1 MAILHPLECYLLEQ
15 FSSPAH
21 FAATRDAIIAFID
34 AHEAACERL
43 QKDLPVRI
51 RSEPF
56 WKQGE
61 VVWSSRVLPNIRG
74 GRKRYIQAYILRTHN
89 DPEAFYKVGHT
100 MSNYSKGISEFW
112 NGWMTA
118 EEKKRIWNADVL
130 ATELDKKLTL
140 TVDGWWQEGKLTYL
154 GPNSHY
160 SLDSLPKRIPRYEL
174 DKNVR
179 VEKGEKPVEIGIY
192 LPDVEFAPAQ
202 LLYPNKHT
210 TRSPVSRQGVKRSE
224 WVDEDTGKRDYSW
237 DETCWAETGW
247 TLIRRVEGEYLDV
260 PLEGFFPNGTPE
272 ELYNWPERE
281 KDYITREEE
290 YISAWSGELSPH
302 SGDWSVFTGSE
313 MKYVSV
319 GQGQALPYLT
329 GANDSPQRVCWT
341 LIKRDD
347 NGSVF
352 RTK

>member
-1 MAILHPLECYLLEQ
+1 EK
-15 FSSPAH
+15 FSSPEH

-43 QKDLPVRI
+43 QKELPVRI

-56 WKQGE
+56 WKQGD
-61 VVWSSRVLPNIRG
+61 VVWGSRVLPNIRG
-74 GRKRYIQAYILRTHN
+74 GRERYIQAYILRTHN

-112 NGWMTA
+112 DGWMTE
-118 EEKKRIWNADVL
+118 EEKKRIWKADIL
-130 ATELDKKLTL
+130 ATELDKKLTMA
-140 TVDGWWQEGKLTYL
+140 VSGKWQEGDLTYFQDEL
-154 GPNSHY
+154 Y
-160 SLDSLPKRIPRYEL
+160 QLKELPKRIPRYEL
-174 DKNVR
+174 DNRVR
-179 VEKGEKPVEIGIY
+179 VEKGEKPVETGIY
-192 LPDVEFAPAQ
+192 LPDVESASAQ
-202 LLYPNKHT
+202 LLYPNRHT
-210 TRSPVSRQGVKRSE
+210 TRPPVSRQGVKRSE
-224 WVDEDTGKRDYSW
+224 LVDKYTGKRDYNWQESR
-237 DETCWAETGW
+237 WAETGW

-260 PLEGFFPNGTPE
+260 PPEGFFPNCTPD

-281 KDYITREEE
+281 KDFITREGE

-302 SGDWSVFTGSE
+302 SGDWSMFTGSE
-313 MKYVSV
+313 MKYASV

-329 GANDSPQRVCWT
+329 GAKGSPQRVCWT

>member
-21 FAATRDAIIAFID
+21 FAATRDAIIAFIN

-43 QKDLPVRI
+43 QKELPVRI

-56 WKQGE
+56 WKQGD
-61 VVWSSRVLPNIRG
+61 VVWSSRVLPNIRPS
-74 GRKRYIQAYILRTHN
+74 RTRYINAYILRTHN
-89 DPEAFYKVGHT
+89 DPEAFRIGHT
-100 MSNYSKGISEFW
+100 MSDFGRGISEFW
-112 NGWMTA
+112 DGWMTE
-118 EEKKRIWNADVL
+118 EEKKRIWKAGIL

-140 TVDGWWQEGKLTYL
+140 TVDGWWQEGDLTYFQNEL
-154 GPNSHY
+154 YN
-160 SLDSLPKRIPRYEL
+160 LKELPKRIPRYVL
-174 DKNVR
+174 DKSVR
-179 VEKGEKPVEIGIY
+179 VEKGEKPVEVGIY

-202 LLYPNKHT
+202 LLYPNRHT
-210 TRSPVSRQGVKRSE
+210 DRPVVSRQGIKRSE
-224 WVDEDTGKRDYSW
+224 WVDEETGKRDYNW
-237 DETCWAETGW
+237 DKSRWAETGW

-260 PLEGFFPNGTPE
+260 PPEGFFPNCAPE

-281 KDYITREEE
+281 KDYITRDGD

-302 SGDWSVFTGSE
+302 SGDWSMFTGSE

-319 GQGQALPYLT
+319 GQGQVLPYLS
-329 GANDSPQRVCWT
+329 GVKDSPQRVCWT

-352 RTK
+352 RAK

>member
-43 QKDLPVRI
+43 QKELPVRI

-56 WKQGE
+56 WKQGD
-61 VVWSSRVLPNIRG
+61 VVWGSRVLPNIRG
-74 GRKRYIQAYILRTHN
+74 GRERYIQAYILRTHN

-112 NGWMTA
+112 DGWMTE
-118 EEKKRIWNADVL
+118 EEKKRIWKADIL
-130 ATELDKKLTL
+130 ATELDKKLTMA
-140 TVDGWWQEGKLTYL
+140 VSGKWQEGDLTYFQDEL
-154 GPNSHY
+154 Y
-160 SLDSLPKRIPRYEL
+160 QLKELPKRIPRYEL
-174 DKNVR
+174 DNRVR
-179 VEKGEKPVEIGIY
+179 VEKGEKPVETGIY
-192 LPDVEFAPAQ
+192 LPDVESASAQ
-202 LLYPNKHT
+202 LLYPNRHT
-210 TRSPVSRQGVKRSE
+210 TRPPVSRQGVKRSE
-224 WVDEDTGKRDYSW
+224 LVDKYTGKRDYNWQESR
-237 DETCWAETGW
+237 WAETGW

-260 PLEGFFPNGTPE
+260 PPEGFFPNCTPD

-281 KDYITREEE
+281 KDFITREGE

-302 SGDWSVFTGSE
+302 SGDWSMFTGSE
-313 MKYVSV
+313 MKYASF
-319 GQGQALPYLT
+319 GQGQVLPYLT
-329 GANDSPQRVCWT
+329 DTNSSSQRVCWT

-347 NGSVF
+347 NGSVL
-352 RTK
+352 RKK

>member
-34 AHEAACERL
+34 AHEAAYTRYQQE
-43 QKDLPVRI
+43 LPVRI
-51 RSEPF
+51 RKEPL
-56 WKQGE
+56 WKQGD
-61 VVWSSRVLPNIRG
+61 VVWGNRVLPNIRPF
-74 GRKRYIQAYILRTHN
+74 REQYINAYILRTHN
-89 DPEAFYKVGHT
+89 NPEAFRIGHA
-100 MSNYSKGISEFW
+100 MNDFNRNICEFW
-112 NGWMTA
+112 DGWMTDKEQNQIARA
-118 EEKKRIWNADVL
+118 EGNAYW
-130 ATELDKKLTL
+130 LDKVLTM
-140 TVDGWWQEGKLTYL
+140 TVSGKWSEGDLTYFQGDL
-154 GPNSHY
+154 Y
-160 SLDSLPKRIPRYEL
+160 QLAELPKRIPRYEL
-174 DKNVR
+174 DLSVR
-179 VEKGEKPVEIGIY
+179 VEKGELPVITGIY
-192 LPDVEFAPAQ
+192 LPDVEQAPAQ
-202 LLYPNKHT
+202 LLYPGVKYGNPPT
-210 TRSPVSRQGVKRSE
+210 CRQGIKRSE
-224 WVDEDTGKRDYSW
+224 WVDEKTGKRDYNW
-237 DETCWAETGW
+237 DETRWAETGW

-260 PLEGFFPNGTPE
+260 PPEGFFPNKTPD

-281 KDYITREEE
+281 KDYITREGE
-290 YISAWSGELSPH
+290 YISAWSGEPSPY
-302 SGDWSVFTGSE
+302 SGDWSMFTGSE

>member
-34 AHEAACERL
+34 AHEAAYARYQQE
-43 QKDLPVRI
+43 LPVRN
-51 RSEPF
+51 RKEPL
-56 WKQGE
+56 WKQGD
-61 VVWSSRVLPNIRG
+61 VVWGSRVLPNIRPS
-74 GRKRYIQAYILRTHN
+74 REQYINAYILRTHN
-89 DPEAFYKVGHT
+89 NPEAFRIGHA
-100 MSNYSKGISEFW
+100 MNDFNRNICEFW
-112 NGWMTA
+112 NGWMTDKEQNQIARA
-118 EEKKRIWNADVL
+118 EGDAYW
-130 ATELDKKLTL
+130 LDKVLTM
-140 TVDGWWQEGKLTYL
+140 TVSGKWSEGDLTYFQGDL
-154 GPNSHY
+154 Y
-160 SLDSLPKRIPRYEL
+160 QLAELPKRIPRYEL
-174 DKNVR
+174 DLSVR
-179 VEKGEKPVEIGIY
+179 VEKGERPVITGIY
-192 LPDVEFAPAQ
+192 LPDVEQAPAQ
-202 LLYPNKHT
+202 LLYPGVKYGNPPT
-210 TRSPVSRQGVKRSE
+210 CRQGVKRSE
-224 WVDEDTGKRDYSW
+224 WVDEKTGKRDYNW
-237 DETCWAETGW
+237 DETRWAETGW
-247 TLIRRVEGEYLDV
+247 TLIRRMEGEYLDV